1 MARSMQH
8 YREELRNQMAR
19 LGTAVRGYQAGNTWD
34 IPTVAVCV
42 ANLVYSKGQPNSKR
56 GTVSILDHLG
66 QKDDVAF
73 MSSGYVDR
81 DGNLVATYPLVANHY
96 ENNQM
101 RFVPL
106 HMSKGWD
113 SRSMEA
119 YSFEAW
125 WGKMPIYKSPGY
137 VILPDGY
144 SEEHRASTL
153 TRSDVILTVRNQDGG
168 AHYDADIK
176 NELYAKLKYEG
187 AGWFLQ
193 KSDGTMEPVQGMIE
207 AMVAQIGFELMGSLL
222 THFPDIPT
230 GIGRQI

>member
-137 VILPDGY
+137 VILPDGC

-176 NELYAKLKYEG
+176 NELYAKLKHEG